1 MKGRLALWTLLIPLT
16 YLPLY
21 LMGTRPGPAAFLLLA
36 AAVALAA
43 LAVLFVTRTTVLDRI
58 EPAIGRRARPTI
70 AIAIVAYVAIAVR
83 VAHARLVTFRT
94 YDQAARF
101 SQCCWSLLHG
111 HGFANAAQAVDGTL
125 GRHAGMHFSPT
136 LFLCVPFYAIA
147 PGPLMLLAIQALA
160 VALTVVPLYHL
171 LRRDNRAS
179 VALVLSL
186 AALAIPSFG
195 WAGVRDFHDANFLP
209 PLLITAVWA
218 IEARRPAILAIA
230 ALGALGLREDLGIT
244 LVLLGAWA
252 LLRGAGARIA
262 LGLAALGAAWMI
274 VVIKLVM
281 PRFGPA
287 GSWIDATGSF
297 ADALGQWG
305 ATPGAA
311 ARAMLSHPIAFAHAL
326 FNGQSIRYLYD
337 LLSPLLMLPPFG
349 DPIFLVGMPGL
360 SVLLLSRLGFMR
372 FAAQSH
378 SVVPLTFFALA
389 ALRTATRTISHAP
402 LARRPA
408 HGLALGTVM
417 LCGALPALP
426 LSSGD
431 FPYPV
436 PPLAAARA
444 ACELIPEGAAVYA
457 PISFYPTLGDRERFG
472 CWEHLGER
480 GREPEVRGSYDYIV
494 LWPDADPAAE
504 PHDRPL
510 ADSLAT
516 DPRFR
521 AVAGYDPL
529 RVFVRR

>member
-1 MKGRLALWTLLIPLT
+1 MKGRLALWALLIPLT
-16 YLPLY
+16 YAPLY
-21 LMGTRPGPAAFLLLA
+21 LLGTRPGPAAFLLLA

-43 LAVLFVTRTTVLDRI
+43 LAVLLVTRTTLLDRI
-58 EPAIGRRARPTI
+58 EPAIGRLAGPTL
-70 AIAIVAYVAIAVR
+70 AIVVVAYVAIAVL
-83 VAHARLVTFRT
+83 VARARLVTFCN
-94 YDQAARF
+94 YDQAALF
-101 SQCCWSLLHG
+101 SQSCWSLLHG
-111 HGFANAAQAVDGTL
+111 HGFANTAETVDGTL
-125 GRHAGMHFSPT
+125 GQHFGVHFSPT
-136 LFLCVPFYAIA
+136 LLWCVPFYAIA
-147 PGPLMLLAIQALA
+147 PGPLVLLAIQALA

-171 LRRDNRAS
+171 LRRETRAS
-179 VALVLSL
+179 VSLVLAL
-186 AALAIPSFG
+186 AVLAIPNFG

-218 IEARRPAILAIA
+218 IEARRPAILALA
-230 ALGALGLREDLGIT
+230 ALGALGLREEMGIT

-252 LLRGAGARIA
+252 LFRGAGARVA

-274 VVIKLVM
+274 VAIKLVM
-281 PRFGPA
+281 PRFGSP
-287 GSWIDATGSF
+287 GLWIDPARF
-297 ADALGQWG
+297 FVDVLGQWG
-305 ATPGAA
+305 ATPAEA
-311 ARAMLSHPIAFAHAL
+311 ARAMLSHPTAVAHAL
-326 FNGQSIRYLYD
+326 LDEQSTRYLYN

-360 SVLLLSRLGFMR
+360 GVNLMSRLGFMR
-372 FAAQSH
+372 IAAQYYSL
-378 SVVPLTFFALA
+378 VPLTFFALA

-408 HGLALGTVM
+408 YGLALGTVM

-426 LSSGD
+426 LASGE

-444 ACELIPEGAAVYA
+444 ACELIPEGAAIYA

-472 CWEHLGER
+472 CWENLKER
-480 GREPEVRGSYDYIV
+480 GREPDMRGRYAYIV
-494 LWPDADPAAE
+494 LWPDADPADA

-510 ADSLAT
+510 ADSLAS

-529 RVFVRR
+529 RVFLRR